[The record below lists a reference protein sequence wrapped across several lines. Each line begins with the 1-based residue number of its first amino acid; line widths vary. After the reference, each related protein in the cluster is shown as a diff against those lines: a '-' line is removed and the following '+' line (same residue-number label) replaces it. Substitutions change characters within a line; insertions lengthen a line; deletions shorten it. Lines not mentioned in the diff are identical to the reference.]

1 VGAETSS
8 KITWVNANLPQS
20 LPTIHFASRRRSG
33 VHLHLWYRRL
43 HSYVPSQHD
52 FSARLIGAD
61 NRKNLLILGIVLFGT
76 FALPFASMTTKTYRN
91 LVSGSILW
99 VFMTTVQGIYGTLSS
114 SYIPLFMREAG
125 WIQTRTKL
133 GQDGKLVVTEEE
145 RANKELFNRGTKVS
159 VLGLLSGNVGSILGQ
174 GIGLIIAHSA
184 GSGLTDGY
192 KRFVSMRQSLMLT
205 DSTQLPSCHHHR
217 GLSYHFLWRY
227 GLFPAAFC
235 KGLKASD
242 QELRWIGDQAMSV
255 ISERI

>member
-1 VGAETSS
+1 VSTGTSIRITLTGADF
-8 KITWVNANLPQS
+8 QS
-20 LPTIHFASRRRSG
+20 LYLQSISRAAEGVVCIFISG
-33 VHLHLWYRRL
+33 IADFTRTFPPSTTPSSRL
-43 HSYVPSQHD
+43 T
-52 FSARLIGAD
+52 GAD

-99 VFMTTVQGIYGTLSS
+99 VFMTTVQGVYGTLSS

-192 KRFVSMRQSLMLT
+192 KRFVSVRKLLFFT
-205 DSTQLPSCHHHR
+205 DSAASFLPSP
-217 GLSYHFLWRY
+217 S
-227 GLFPAAFC
+227 
-235 KGLKASD
+235 
-242 QELRWIGDQAMSV
+242 QV
-255 ISERI
+255 V